1 MTVDTLASIATGPAV
16 AASSGIAVG
25 AEIAT
30 KAATGLPAARDVE
43 KLTTP
48 KVVLED
54 MSTAVRAAA
63 RQIDSYLKQVGRALE
78 YSIDEATGRTVVTV
92 RVTAT
97 GEVIRQIPNEEVLEL
112 ARHIDA
118 GSSALLSLTA

>member
-1 MTVDTLASIATGPAV
+1 MTVEALTSVTTGPAAVSGGGIAAGAKIATSLPV
-16 AASSGIAVG
+16 AA
-25 AEIAT
+25 
-30 KAATGLPAARDVE
+30 DVE
-43 KLTTP
+43 KLTIP
-48 KVVLED
+48 KVAVED
-54 MSTAVRAAA
+54 MSAAVRAAA

-78 YSIDEATGRTVVTV
+78 YSIDEATGRTVITV

-118 GSSALLSLTA
+118 GSNALLSLTA

>member
-1 MTVDTLASIATGPAV
+1 MAI
-16 AASSGIAVG
+16 
-25 AEIAT
+25 
-30 KAATGLPAARDVE
+30 
-43 KLTTP
+43 P
-48 KVVLED
+48 KVTVED
-54 MSTAVRAAA
+54 LSAAVRAAA

-78 YSIDEATGRTVVTV
+78 YSIDEATGRTVITV

-97 GEVIRQIPNEEVLEL
+97 GEVIRQIPNEEVLEM

>member
-1 MTVDTLASIATGPAV
+1 MTIDSLKSVASTPAGTAPGAKLATNAQAPA
-16 AASSGIAVG
+16 G
-25 AEIAT
+25 
-30 KAATGLPAARDVE
+30 VE
-43 KLTTP
+43 KLTKP
-48 KVVLED
+48 PEPSIDL
-54 MSTAVRAAA
+54 SAAVRAAA
-63 RQIDSYLKQVGRALE
+63 QQIDSYLKSVGRALE
-78 YSIDEATGRTVVTV
+78 FRIDEATGRTVITV